1 MHRILWAAADSN
13 SAGQITVCNLK
24 ADHNVRKEMNV
35 NNIDMK
41 VKVFKIEP
49 ELSVMDKI
57 CISDDLVSL
66 RL

>member
-1 MHRILWAAADSN
+1 
-13 SAGQITVCNLK
+13 
-24 ADHNVRKEMNV
+24 MNV